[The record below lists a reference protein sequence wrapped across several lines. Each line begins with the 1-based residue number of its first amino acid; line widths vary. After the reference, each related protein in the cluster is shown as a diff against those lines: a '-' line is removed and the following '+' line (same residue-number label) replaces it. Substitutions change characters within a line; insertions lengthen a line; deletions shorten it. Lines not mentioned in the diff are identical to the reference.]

1 MINLAHPA
9 LLAIGGLLLLP
20 YLLRPQRAWQYSSLQ
35 LLPVSKRVG
44 FSFLLMIGVTCG
56 ALTLLLIALARPQ
69 QTITHRQQSVD
80 ARDIVLTLD
89 LSLSMEG
96 YLFSN
101 DAELRQLRKLDL
113 MQRAARTFVKRHK
126 SDRLGL
132 VVFGD
137 EAFGVWPL
145 STDSR
150 TLERRLQQLDTLI
163 PTQLRGTRI
172 ETALVKSL
180 DHLQELGQ
188 ATTKMVVLFT
198 DGLDTIEA
206 GEADRL
212 VQRLQ
217 KGNIKLYLL
226 GIQLNDQ
233 SSIVSLTHRAQGR
246 YFEVNK
252 AEELESALQD
262 IEQLEKSSVREAQ
275 DTEIEELYRRFAL
288 LGLVL
293 LLAATVCKS
302 VWVLEV

>member
-1 MINLAHPA
+1 
-9 LLAIGGLLLLP
+9 
-20 YLLRPQRAWQYSSLQ
+20 
-35 LLPVSKRVG
+35 
-44 FSFLLMIGVTCG
+44 
-56 ALTLLLIALARPQ
+56 
-69 QTITHRQQSVD
+69 
-80 ARDIVLTLD
+80 
-89 LSLSMEG
+89 
-96 YLFSN
+96 
-101 DAELRQLRKLDL
+101 
-113 MQRAARTFVKRHK
+113 MQRATQTFVKRHK
-126 SDRLGL
+126 NDRLGL
-132 VVFGD
+132 IVFGD

-180 DHLQELGQ
+180 NHLQELGQ
-188 ATTKMVVLFT
+188 ANTKMVVLFT

-206 GEADRL
+206 GKADRL

-217 KGNIKLYLL
+217 QDNIKLYLL
-226 GIQLNDQ
+226 GIQLNDK
-233 SSIVSLTHRAQGR
+233 SSVVSLAHRVQGR

-275 DTEIEELYRRFAL
+275 DIEREELYRRFAL
-288 LGLVL
+288 AGLVL
-293 LLAATVCKS
+293 LLASTVCKS

>member
-20 YLLRPQRAWQYSSLQ
+20 YLLRPRRAWQYSSLQ
-35 LLPVSKRVG
+35 ILPGSKRVG
-44 FSFLLMIGVTCG
+44 FVCLLTIGVTCG

-69 QTITHRQQSVD
+69 QTITHRQQAVD

-101 DAELRQLRKLDL
+101 DAELRRLRKLDL
-113 MQRAARTFVKRHK
+113 MQRATQTFVKRHK
-126 SDRLGL
+126 NDRLGL
-132 VVFGD
+132 IVFGD

-180 DHLQELGQ
+180 NHLQELGQ
-188 ATTKMVVLFT
+188 ANTKMVVLFT

-206 GEADRL
+206 GKVDRL

-217 KGNIKLYLL
+217 QDNIKLYLL
-226 GIQLNDQ
+226 GIQLNDK
-233 SSIVSLTHRAQGR
+233 SSVVSLAHRVQGR

-275 DTEIEELYRRFAL
+275 DIEREELYRRFAL
-288 LGLVL
+288 AGLVL
-293 LLAATVCKS
+293 LLASTVCKS

>member
-20 YLLRPQRAWQYSSLQ
+20 YLLRPRRAWQYSSLQ
-35 LLPVSKRVG
+35 ILPGSKRVG
-44 FSFLLMIGVTCG
+44 FVCLLTIGVTCG

-69 QTITHRQQSVD
+69 QTITHRQQAVD

-101 DAELRQLRKLDL
+101 DAELRRLRKLDL
-113 MQRAARTFVKRHK
+113 MQRATQTFVKRHK
-126 SDRLGL
+126 NDRLGL
-132 VVFGD
+132 IVFGD

-180 DHLQELGQ
+180 NHLQELGQ
-188 ATTKMVVLFT
+188 ANTKMVVLFT

-206 GEADRL
+206 GKVDRL

-217 KGNIKLYLL
+217 QDNIKLYLL
-226 GIQLNDQ
+226 GIQLNDK
-233 SSIVSLTHRAQGR
+233 SSVVSLAHRVQGR
-246 YFEVNK
+246 YFEVN
-252 AEELESALQD
+252 
-262 IEQLEKSSVREAQ
+262 
-275 DTEIEELYRRFAL
+275 
-288 LGLVL
+288 
-293 LLAATVCKS
+293 
-302 VWVLEV
+302 